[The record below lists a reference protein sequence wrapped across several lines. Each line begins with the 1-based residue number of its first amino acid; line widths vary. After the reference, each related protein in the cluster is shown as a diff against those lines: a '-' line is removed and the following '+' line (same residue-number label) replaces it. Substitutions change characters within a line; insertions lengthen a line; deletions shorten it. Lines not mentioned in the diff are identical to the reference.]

1 MSFTNETFY
10 AMGVAAP
17 IPNYRFIQGSI
28 VEGTL
33 NGSNQASSVL
43 SINATTPDIRLQA
56 VEHSDY
62 PLFPD
67 KVIVGPSSYDGED
80 QPKGATEEWDIDYM
94 EWGTR
99 FILLD
104 KENENK
110 LRYKYNDGD
119 PFTVYGH
126 RFPQGWTTSNSYGT
140 SVGNMLT
147 YPLNQFVPEENTFF
161 GEKSMFDDFSFNLVM
176 YSKVNPGTTNPIV
189 TLSLGDVLKSNTVYR
204 FGVRYKGYATSAN
217 DPNLCVTAK
226 DKITGDKIQIPK
238 TNGWS
243 TEVDNAIWIESTNY
257 GLFSGTE
264 DTSDLD
270 ITIEMTSDSSQV
282 KPLYLKFDYIFLEH
296 AAETSGEDEGVY
308 TFTEQ
313 PAMGSTGYT
322 FRETA
327 DEHSNIQYKSKRFNW
342 YGMFENV
349 STSFYKNLM
358 VLDYYQKLGHK
369 MFFHTNEEFGSN
381 LPPLLKGIFKIS
393 NLTQKH
399 WDPKRLS
406 FRFDFLEE

>member
-33 NGSNQASSVL
+33 NGSHEN
-43 SINATTPDIRLQA
+43 INTLTINTTSPDIRFY
-56 VEHSDY
+56 VVGYDDY

-67 KVIVGPSSYDGED
+67 KVIIGPSSYDDEH
-80 QPKGATEEWDIDYM
+80 QPKGATEEWIIRDA
-94 EWGTR
+94 TSSTSLT
-99 FILLD
+99 LLR
-104 KENENK
+104 KENETT
-110 LRYKYNDGD
+110 LRYKYKDGD
-119 PFTVYGH
+119 PFTIYSH
-126 RFPQGWTTSNSYGT
+126 RFPQGWTTTNDYG
-140 SVGNMLT
+140 NIIT
-147 YPLNQFVPEENTFF
+147 YPLNQFVPEENIFF
-161 GEKSMFDDFSFNLVM
+161 GERSMFDDFSFNMKMTCNWIPLIND
-176 YSKVNPGTTNPIV
+176 VNV
-189 TLSLGDVLKSNTVYR
+189 SLSLGDILKSNTVYR
-204 FGVRYKGYATSAN
+204 LGIRYKGYCEISKYTYLYVDAEDSITEDRIRISKTSGWATNVDDAEWN
-217 DPNLCVTAK
+217 ED
-226 DKITGDKIQIPK
+226 TG
-238 TNGWS
+238 
-243 TEVDNAIWIESTNY
+243 Y

-264 DTSDLD
+264 DTSDLN
-270 ITIEMTSDSSQV
+270 ITITTHYETTDAR
-282 KPLYLKFDYIFLEH
+282 PLYLKFDYIFLEH

-327 DEHSNIQYKSKRFNW
+327 DEHSDIQYKSKRFNW